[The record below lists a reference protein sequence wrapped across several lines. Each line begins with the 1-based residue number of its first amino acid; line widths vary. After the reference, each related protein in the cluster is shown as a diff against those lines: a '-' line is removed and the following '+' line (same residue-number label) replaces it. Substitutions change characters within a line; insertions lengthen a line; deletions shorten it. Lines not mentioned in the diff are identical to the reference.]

1 MLLNVPGKGIAC
13 GRNRPLCA
21 IHGAN
26 RAFAG
31 IRAVELLGI
40 RGTLRSTKILRSRN
54 SEYIPGN
61 LPEAVLATFTGGLS
75 CDSIPM
81 EKLPAICQGRYWQP
95 LQGGD

>member
-54 SEYIPGN
+54 SEYIPSN
-61 LPEAVLATFTGGLS
+61 LPEAVLAGFTGRLS

-81 EKLPAICQGRYWQP
+81 EKLPAICIGSLYRGIE
-95 LQGGD
+95 LR